1 MQFIL
6 NAEKRISL
14 SLKGRRK
21 RGKMKQAII
30 DAAAFAA
37 PDAVIMGDVVIHEDC
52 NIWFHA
58 VIRAEDA
65 PIRIGKGSNVQDNAV
80 VHEDAG
86 HPVTIGE
93 YVTIGHGAIVHGCE
107 IGDHTLIGMGA
118 IILNGA
124 KIGKNCVIGAGALVT
139 QNSEIPDG
147 SLVIGSPA
155 RVKRAVTAEEMEHSM
170 HNALHYVQMGKEY
183 KEYLVS

>member
-1 MQFIL
+1 
-6 NAEKRISL
+6 
-14 SLKGRRK
+14 
-21 RGKMKQAII
+21 MKKAII
-30 DAAAFAA
+30 DSTAFIA
-37 PDAVIMGDVVIHEDC
+37 PDSVVLGDVVIAEEC
-52 NIWFHA
+52 SIWFHA

-86 HPVTIGE
+86 HPVVIGE

-139 QNSEIPDG
+139 QNTEIPDN

-155 RVKRAVTAEEMEHSM
+155 RVKRMVTPEEIEHSM
-170 HNALHYVQMGKEY
+170 HNALHYVEMGKEY
-183 KEYLVS
+183 TEFFRR

>member
-1 MQFIL
+1 MSFL
-6 NAEKRISL
+6 KL
-14 SLKGRRK
+14 S
-21 RGKMKQAII
+21 QI
-30 DAAAFAA
+30 DSTAFVA
-37 PDAVIMGDVVIHEDC
+37 PDAVVFGDVVIGAEC

-93 YVTIGHGAIVHGCE
+93 YVTIGHGAIVHGCM
-107 IGDHTLIGMGA
+107 IGDHTLVGMGA

-124 KIGKNCVIGAGALVT
+124 KIGKGCVIGAGALVT
-139 QNSEIPDG
+139 QNAEIPDG
-147 SLVIGSPA
+147 SLVVGSPA
-155 RVKRAVTAEEMEHSM
+155 RVKREVKREEMEHNIR
-170 HNALHYVQMGKEY
+170 NARHYVEMGKEY
-183 KEYLVS
+183 ADYFRHKSV

>member
-1 MQFIL
+1 
-6 NAEKRISL
+6 
-14 SLKGRRK
+14 
-21 RGKMKQAII
+21 MKKAII
-30 DAAAFAA
+30 DKSAFAA
-37 PDAVIMGDVVIHEDC
+37 PDAVILGDVVIGEDC

-93 YVTIGHGAIVHGCE
+93 YVTIGHGAIVHGCS
-107 IGDHTLIGMGA
+107 IGDNTLVGMGA

-124 KIGKNCVIGAGALVT
+124 RVGNNCVIGAGALVT
-139 QNSEIPDG
+139 QNMEIPDG

-155 RVKRAVTAEEMEHSM
+155 RVKRMVTPEELEHSK
-170 HNALHYVQMGKEY
+170 HNALHYVKMGKEY
-183 KEYLVS
+183 KAMY

>member
-1 MQFIL
+1 
-6 NAEKRISL
+6 
-14 SLKGRRK
+14 
-21 RGKMKQAII
+21 MKKAKI
-30 DAAAFAA
+30 DETAFVA
-37 PDAVIMGDVVIHEDC
+37 PDAVVLGDVEIGADC

-93 YVTIGHGAIVHGCE
+93 YVTVGHGAIVHGCE
-107 IGDHTLIGMGA
+107 IGDNTLVGMGA

-124 KIGKNCVIGAGALVT
+124 RIGKNCVIGAGALVT
-139 QNSEIPDG
+139 QNAEIPDN

-155 RVKRAVTAEEMEHSM
+155 RVKREVTPEDVEHSM
-170 HNALHYVQMGKEY
+170 HNALHYVEMGKEY
-183 KEYLVS
+183 ARYFGKER

>member
-1 MQFIL
+1 MTHFQTAQIDSTAFI
-6 NAEKRISL
+6 
-14 SLKGRRK
+14 
-21 RGKMKQAII
+21 
-30 DAAAFAA
+30 A
-37 PDAVIMGDVVIHEDC
+37 PGAVVLGDVVIGEDC
-52 NIWFHA
+52 SIWFHA

-107 IGDHTLIGMGA
+107 IGDHTLVGMGA

-124 KIGKNCVIGAGALVT
+124 RIGQNCVIGAGALVT
-139 QNSEIPDG
+139 QNAVIPDN

-155 RVKRAVTAEEMEHSM
+155 KVKREVTAEDVEHSM
-170 HNALHYVQMGKEY
+170 QNALHYVEMGQAY
-183 KEYLVS
+183 KHSPFLTAD

>member
-1 MQFIL
+1 MR
-6 NAEKRISL
+6 KRQ
-14 SLKGRRK
+14 K
-21 RGKMKQAII
+21 RGKMKQALI
-30 DAAAFAA
+30 AASAFTA
-37 PDAVIMGDVVIHEDC
+37 PDAVIRGDVIIEEDC

-86 HPVTIGE
+86 HPVKIGE
-93 YVTIGHGAIVHGCE
+93 YVTIGHGAIVHGCQV
-107 IGDHTLIGMGA
+107 GDHTLIGMGA

-139 QNSEIPDG
+139 QNAEIPDG

-155 RVKRAVTAEEMEHSM
+155 RVKRAVTEEEMEHSM
-170 HNALHYVQMGKEY
+170 RNALHYVQMGKEY
-183 KEYLVS
+183 KESMI